1 VADEATMRI
10 GVHRQNIRRYK
21 FLLETPL
28 TDLER
33 AFINRRIAEEET
45 EVRHL
50 TARRSRISTGARRTD
65 APLHPVITANDRI
78 TSG

>member
-1 VADEATMRI
+1 MADEATMRI

-21 FLLETPL
+21 FMLETPL

-33 AFINRRIAEEET
+33 AFINRRIAEEES

-50 TARRSRISTGARRTD
+50 TARRSRISTGTHRTD
-65 APLHPVITANDRI
+65 APLHPVITANDRF

>member
-1 VADEATMRI
+1 MADEATIRI

-33 AFINRRIAEEET
+33 AFINRRIAEEQAA
-45 EVRHL
+45 VRRWAAH
-50 TARRSRISTGARRTD
+50 RSSVSVSTRGND
-65 APLHPVITANDRI
+65 APRYPAFMADDRF